1 MFDKITLYYRFFL
14 GWGGGGSCFYS
25 QRFFFSPWYY
35 MRFFCR
41 GLAGL
46 HDSLR
51 HTMLAV
57 SLGQAIEVICFFSHA
72 MFSSVTRSR
81 IFFLQ
86 SRDVRCFS
94 FSSILYM
101 SSPIKMYIWTQIVML
116 LCYLQKI
123 QIHDNQLGLIIFH
136 CVDGLPTSIKM
147 EIGNS
152 FFKKIRTAE
161 IKGNNIE
168 KKNLIKKHCGSQQ
181 LWMNYNFFKD

>member
-1 MFDKITLYYRFFL
+1 MLKRISSSFHNRCNVLLGCPFSRPAIIRCLIRLRFITGFF
-14 GWGGGGSCFYS
+14 WVGGGGEVMLLLPTI
-25 QRFFFSPWYY
+25 FFLSMILYE
-35 MRFFCR
+35 FFCR

-94 FSSILYM
+94 FSSIVYM
-101 SSPIKMYIWTQIVML
+101 SSPIKNVHLNADRDAVML
-116 LCYLQKI
+116 LTENTDPRQPARP
-123 QIHDNQLGLIIFH
+123 H
-136 CVDGLPTSIKM
+136 
-147 EIGNS
+147 
-152 FFKKIRTAE
+152 
-161 IKGNNIE
+161 
-168 KKNLIKKHCGSQQ
+168 NLSLC
-181 LWMNYNFFKD
+181 

>member
-1 MFDKITLYYRFFL
+1 MLKRISSSFHNRCHVLLGCPFSRPAIIRCLIRLRFITGFF
-14 GWGGGGSCFYS
+14 GVGGGGGGSCFYS
-25 QRFFFSPWYY
+25 QQFFFSPLYY
-35 MRFFCR
+35 MRFFFR

-94 FSSILYM
+94 FSSIAYM
-101 SSPIKMYIWTQIVML
+101 SSPIKNVHLNADRDAVML
-116 LCYLQKI
+116 LTENTDPRQPARP
-123 QIHDNQLGLIIFH
+123 H
-136 CVDGLPTSIKM
+136 
-147 EIGNS
+147 
-152 FFKKIRTAE
+152 
-161 IKGNNIE
+161 
-168 KKNLIKKHCGSQQ
+168 NLSLC
-181 LWMNYNFFKD
+181 